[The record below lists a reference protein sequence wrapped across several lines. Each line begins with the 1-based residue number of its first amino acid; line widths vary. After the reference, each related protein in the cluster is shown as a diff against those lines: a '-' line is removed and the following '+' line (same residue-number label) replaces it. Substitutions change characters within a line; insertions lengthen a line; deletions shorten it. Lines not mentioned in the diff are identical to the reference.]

1 MTIYDYLNDK
11 TPEVKTQ
18 RERFDQE
25 YEKVAK
31 AFSHS
36 IYRFRDLVIFHILVP
51 STTADR
57 VNYDV
62 ILQISTST
70 QHEGYGRIDRC
81 DLHVFS
87 NCPSFIYRLAYS
99 FASRRLIP
107 EFLISKYDYETL
119 VNLPVSKKSIN
130 DLEKSLYFAVK
141 YVYTNGLDEN
151 SVYKTAGKTVNFLAQ
166 IAEHVRTQKEILNQ
180 TRERLEEQRV
190 LRKQQ
195 KEEAPE
201 EESKTKKL
209 RVSIKDNTVKAT
221 GKTKR
226 TGQTRINVKV
236 KSSSTSKRTKR
247 V

>member
-18 RERFDQE
+18 REKFDQE
-25 YEKVAK
+25 YEKVVK
-31 AFSHS
+31 RFSHS

-51 STTADR
+51 STTADS

-99 FASRRLIP
+99 FASRRVIP
-107 EFLISKYDYETL
+107 EFLISKYDYMTL
-119 VNLPVSKKSIN
+119 AYSPASKNTTN
-130 DLEKSLYFAVK
+130 DLEKSLYFAMK
-141 YVYTNGLDEN
+141 YVHTNGLDEN

-166 IAEHVRTQKEILNQ
+166 IAEHVRTQKEILSQ
-180 TRERLEEQRV
+180 SRERLEEQRV

-195 KEEAPE
+195 REDVPE
-201 EESKTKKL
+201 EESKTRKL
-209 RVSIKDNTVKAT
+209 RVGIKDNTVKAT
-221 GKTKR
+221 VRTKR

-236 KSSSTSKRTKR
+236 KSNPTSKRTKR